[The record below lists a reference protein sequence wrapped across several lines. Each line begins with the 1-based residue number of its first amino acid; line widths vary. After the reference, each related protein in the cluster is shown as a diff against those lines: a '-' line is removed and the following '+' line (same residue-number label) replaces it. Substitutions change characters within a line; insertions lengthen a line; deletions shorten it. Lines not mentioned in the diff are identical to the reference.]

1 MAFFSRSPSS
11 LSMLPSCCTS
21 FTSISSSS
29 GDILLSPSRWNILA
43 SSFFHRENSAFSG
56 ISSQIRHRRNG
67 AAVMAQFSAQSL
79 AMLLGEISPKI
90 STTTVTT
97 MVDSVAPAS
106 PKLLTNSAVARDA
119 MAMFTMLLPIRMVD
133 SSLS

>member
-1 MAFFSRSPSS
+1 M
-11 LSMLPSCCTS
+11 SMLPSCCTS

-29 GDILLSPSRWNILA
+29 GDILLSASRWNTLA
-43 SSFFHRENSAFSG
+43 SSFFHRENRAFSG

-67 AAVMAQFSAQSL
+67 AAVMAHSSAQSL
-79 AMLLGEISPKI
+79 AMLLGDISPKI

-97 MVDSVAPAS
+97 TVDNVAPMS
-106 PKLLTNSAVARDA
+106 PKLLTNSTVPREA
-119 MAMFTMLLPIRMVD
+119 MAMFTILLPMRMVD